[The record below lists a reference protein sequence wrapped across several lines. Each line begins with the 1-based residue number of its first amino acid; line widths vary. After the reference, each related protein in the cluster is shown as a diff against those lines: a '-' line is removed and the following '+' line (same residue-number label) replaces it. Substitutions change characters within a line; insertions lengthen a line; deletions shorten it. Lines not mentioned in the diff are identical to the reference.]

1 MFKTR
6 LLQQMTEIR
15 WDVRKQMRDVR
26 RQMTDDRRQT
36 TNDKRQAT
44 SDKRQS
50 AINRHQRSTV
60 NACCVLLATA
70 KKGSGFDSQFHTH
83 GFPSHYFYTAENF
96 LLKLSQCID
105 RRLIS
110 RTERLPLGN
119 TASEPSRAKFS
130 DWYFRFW
137 SSHKLFIGCASSKN
151 QSQNSQQSHWSDA
164 AQTFPNGNA

>member
-1 MFKTR
+1 
-6 LLQQMTEIR
+6 
-15 WDVRKQMRDVR
+15 MRCQKANER
-26 RQMTDDRRQT
+26 RPTTDDRRQM
-36 TNDKRQAT
+36 TNDKWQAT

-50 AINRHQRSTV
+50 AINRHQQSTV

-151 QSQNSQQSHWSDA
+151 QSENSQQSHWSDA
-164 AQTFPNGNA
+164 AQTFPNGNAQPSFSTSVTFWA